1 MAPDNHL
8 VTVTLSDCGDRDAHT
23 VLSHLAAEF
32 PDRSPAPDTLE
43 AGGASPTVW
52 TAEFDALADG
62 PSTAPKTGPRAIDG
76 SVSVTAQGAPNDVTT
91 LRAALARAFTVD
103 DEGSTSGDQELD
115 SRFRV
120 TARKG

>member
-8 VTVTLSDCGDRDAHT
+8 VTVTLSGCGDRDAHT

-62 PSTAPKTGPRAIDG
+62 SGTASAARAIDG
-76 SVSVTAQGAPNDVTT
+76 PVSVTAQGAPNDVTT

-103 DEGSTSGDQELD
+103 DEGSASGDQELD
-115 SRFRV
+115 SRFRLS
-120 TARKG
+120 ARRG